1 MMSPRSV
8 ARVLADFRW
17 WLLGAAGIIAFALGC
32 VGFASAPQALDHPT
46 WTDVAYWSL
55 TLFTFTGPA
64 QTHLPVTLD
73 IARFLAPIVTACA
86 GVSALASLFR
96 DRLRQMRI
104 PLMRGH
110 VVVCGLGDVGNVFV
124 RHLHEAG
131 AQIVVIEQDPA
142 NPGIELCNGL
152 RVPVIVGDAQLERT
166 LHAAGLRHADR
177 LLAVCSVDAV
187 NTEIVAVAR
196 RLAADRPSR
205 DLRCL
210 ARIGDPELCALLLI
224 QEANL
229 AGDSLSLDFFST
241 DEICA
246 RLLLDD
252 FPIDTGAGRPHI
264 AVAHLDALGAR
275 LVLHAARGWFE
286 DRADAATPLWI
297 TVIDDHAEERVRSLL
312 DQYPALE
319 HVCRFICACASLRD
333 IHGVA
338 ARHADTGA
346 PPLTR
351 GYITAHRDEQ
361 ALETAL
367 VLRHHLDASVP
378 LVVALSQRHEVA
390 RLINDVSTDRVLTN
404 TDVFPTFERTCTMEL
419 IEGGPFETIARAI
432 RRWLDEERADGEPAP
447 SWSEPDESREESSRA
462 QARSIVVKLASFGS
476 AIAPLRDWGASEFKF
491 TSQEIERL
499 AIAEHERW
507 MSERL
512 QAGWRLGPGNTEQK
526 MSPYLVPFD
535 ELPTDIAE
543 GDRMFLRAI
552 PDLLASVGL
561 QVIRVH
567 TPPRDRTRAEE
578 D

>member
-1 MMSPRSV
+1 MTCRGLS
-8 ARVLADFRW
+8 
-17 WLLGAAGIIAFALGC
+17 
-32 VGFASAPQALDHPT
+32 
-46 WTDVAYWSL
+46 WS
-55 TLFTFTGPA
+55 FK
-64 QTHLPVTLD
+64 
-73 IARFLAPIVTACA
+73 
-86 GVSALASLFR
+86 
-96 DRLRQMRI
+96 
-104 PLMRGH
+104 
-110 VVVCGLGDVGNVFV
+110 
-124 RHLHEAG
+124 
-131 AQIVVIEQDPA
+131 QDPA

-187 NTEIVAVAR
+187 NTEIVAAAR

-241 DEICA
+241 DEISA

-252 FPIDTGAGRPHI
+252 FPIDTGAGQPQI
-264 AVAHLDALGAR
+264 AVAYLDALGVR

-286 DRADAATPLWI
+286 DRTDAATPLWI

-338 ARHADTGA
+338 ARHADKGA

-351 GYITAHRDEQ
+351 GYITAHRDEE

-390 RLINDVSTDRVLTN
+390 RLINDVSTECSRT
-404 TDVFPTFERTCTMEL
+404 PTCFRHSS
-419 IEGGPFETIARAI
+419 ARARGAHRGRAVRDDRARHRGPSPTNRARSRAA
-432 RRWLDEERADGEPAP
+432 RRRAA
-447 SWSEPDESREESSRA
+447 SWSSWPASGPRSHPCVTGAHQISNSPARKSKGSRSVS
-462 QARSIVVKLASFGS
+462 
-476 AIAPLRDWGASEFKF
+476 
-491 TSQEIERL
+491 TN
-499 AIAEHERW
+499 
-507 MSERL
+507 
-512 QAGWRLGPGNTEQK
+512 AG
-526 MSPYLVPFD
+526 
-535 ELPTDIAE
+535 
-543 GDRMFLRAI
+543 
-552 PDLLASVGL
+552 
-561 QVIRVH
+561 
-567 TPPRDRTRAEE
+567 
-578 D
+578 